1 MIDLDGYVRYG
12 RIEAALNAIREEKDG
27 IIRAELLAELLKR
40 VETSEDYFEVRDELV
55 NSRFFADDRKTRAI
69 LLSIIGEALIATGDE
84 EEGFKFLKEAVSTA
98 RRIAILTWRAE
109 ALVGVG
115 LNLIRAGLY
124 EDAYDLFNQAFEALT
139 ASRADEPDVA
149 IKLISKAA
157 GSLVMGTEYVED
169 GEWAAAYLELA
180 VVMYESIGLE
190 LPARSARA
198 RAELIQAAA
207 DGNLG
212 LMRRLLADNRVDDA
226 VLMARYMP
234 GQFRGLAMM
243 EISFWLYANDH
254 PEIGKGLFEDA
265 YSLITWA
272 ERNGYAIDE
281 DSIFSLAV
289 DFVKIGEPELASRLA
304 NFIRDDKLLSKLLYR
319 IAREYYREG
328 DEFLAANVARA
339 IPDET
344 IKNMALHELGGEV
357 HVGYGQGL
365 SIIRGGEKR

>member
-12 RIEAALNAIREEKDG
+12 RVEAALNAIREEKDG

-40 VETSEDYFEVRDELV
+40 VEKSADYFEVRDGLI
-55 NSRFFADDRKTRAI
+55 NSRLFADDRKTKAI
-69 LLSIIGEALIATGDE
+69 ILSIIGEALFSTGDE
-84 EEGFKFLKEAVSTA
+84 DNGFKFLEEAVSTA
-98 RRIAILTWRAE
+98 KRIAVLMWRAE

-115 LNLIRAGLY
+115 LNLLRAGLY
-124 EDAYDLFNQAFEALT
+124 EDAYDLFNRAFEALT
-139 ASRADEPDVA
+139 ASRKDEPDVA

-157 GSLVMGTEYVED
+157 GSLVMGTDYVED

-180 VVMYESIGLE
+180 ATMYESIGLE
-190 LPARSARA
+190 LPARNTRA
-198 RAELIQAAA
+198 RAELIRAAV

-243 EISFWLYANDH
+243 EIAFWLYANDH
-254 PEIGKGLFEDA
+254 PELGKDLFEDA
-265 YSLITWA
+265 YSLFNWA
-272 ERNGYAIDE
+272 ERSGYAIGD
-281 DSIFSLAV
+281 DSVFSLAM

-304 NFIRDDKLLSKLLYR
+304 NFIHDDKLLSKLLHR
-319 IAREYYREG
+319 IAREYYKQG
-328 DEFLAANVARA
+328 DEFLAVNVARA

-357 HVGYGQGL
+357 HVGYKQGL